1 MRSEEAKK
9 QMSITELGDQ
19 SGGIKEAG
27 DICRVQVMQAH
38 VDEVHLF
45 TLACVVQYHTNSVKR
60 KEHCV
65 PNFLGEIKNGKLSK
79 LHGIIYSF
87 LIMSVI

>member
-9 QMSITELGDQ
+9 QMSIMELGDQ

-38 VDEVHLF
+38 VMRYICLLWPV
-45 TLACVVQYHTNSVKR
+45 
-60 KEHCV
+60 
-65 PNFLGEIKNGKLSK
+65 
-79 LHGIIYSF
+79 
-87 LIMSVI
+87 